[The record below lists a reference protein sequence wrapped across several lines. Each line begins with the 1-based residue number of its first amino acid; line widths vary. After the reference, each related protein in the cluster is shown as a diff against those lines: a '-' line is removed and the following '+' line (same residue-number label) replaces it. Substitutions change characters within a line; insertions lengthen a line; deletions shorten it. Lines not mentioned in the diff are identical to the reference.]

1 MGQRGPQRHVH
12 MVATTRIA
20 EIAGWI
26 IGWHLGAKYLTP
38 SMEQPVWGGAVGDT
52 PVSITVIRYQGK
64 LYYRLYVVE
73 DGESAVVAQGDY
85 PAVLGAVQSWETY
98 LKDGGTVRAWRAQ
111 NVHRQQEIEQLNQS
125 L

>member
-1 MGQRGPQRHVH
+1 MPPYSFITQLHVGAGCGSARAAASRPY
-12 MVATTRIA
+12 VATTRIA

-52 PVSITVIRYQGK
+52 PVSISVIRYQGK

-73 DGESAVVAQGDY
+73 DGESAVVAQGD
-85 PAVLGAVQSWETY
+85 
-98 LKDGGTVRAWRAQ
+98 
-111 NVHRQQEIEQLNQS
+111 
-125 L
+125 